1 MMGLFIMAD
10 LDIFEIPVNDYPN
23 QVQNFDFMGYSLQLT
38 LLWNAVGLSWS
49 FDLYDNIQGAYIV
62 QGEGLS
68 IGMASLFYSDLPFVL
83 MMSDNSGLGFETISI
98 EEMGDRLSLN
108 IMSKEVYQNAIRETI
123 DFDGWQSISS
133 YTDRV

>member
-98 EEMGDRLSLN
+98 DEMGDRLSLN
-108 IMSKEVYQNAIRETI
+108 IMSKEVYKNAIRETI
-123 DFDGWQSISS
+123 DFDGWQPISS